1 MEHGAEVFGR
11 NGGYVG
17 TVNRL
22 IRNLW
27 TGEVS
32 KFMVKT
38 DFTRQDLF
46 LSPDDILEIKDGS
59 LTLKA
64 TVDELKG
71 K

>member
-1 MEHGAEVFGR
+1 MEHGAQVYGR

-22 IRNLW
+22 VRNLW

-38 DFTRQDLF
+38 DLARQDLF
-46 LSPDDILEIKDGS
+46 LSPEDVLEQNSGS
-59 LTLKA
+59 LTLKN
-64 TVDELKG
+64 TVDELKET
-71 K
+71 

>member
-38 DFTRQDLF
+38 DLNRRDLF

-64 TVDELKG
+64 TVDELKET
-71 K
+71 